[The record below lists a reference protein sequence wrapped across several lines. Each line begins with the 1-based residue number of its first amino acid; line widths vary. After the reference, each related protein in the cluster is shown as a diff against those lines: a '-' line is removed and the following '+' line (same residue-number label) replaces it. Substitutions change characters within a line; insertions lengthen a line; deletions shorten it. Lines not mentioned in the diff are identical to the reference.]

1 MRNFKDYDSLK
12 KQALK
17 NLDFKREYDA
27 LGPEFRLISS
37 IIRIRIERGWTQRQL
52 AEAIGSKQPVVS
64 RLEGGSYNPSL
75 KFLNRVAKALDV
87 ELEISLR

>member
-1 MRNFKDYDSLK
+1 MKNFKDYDSLK

-17 NLDFKREYDA
+17 NPEFKREYDA

-37 IIRIRIERGWTQRQL
+37 IIRTRIERGWSQREL